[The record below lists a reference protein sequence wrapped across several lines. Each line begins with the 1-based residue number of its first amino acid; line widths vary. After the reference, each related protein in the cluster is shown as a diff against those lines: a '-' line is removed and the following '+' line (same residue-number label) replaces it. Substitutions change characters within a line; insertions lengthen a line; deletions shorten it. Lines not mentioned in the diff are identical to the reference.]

1 MTELILC
8 SHFNWAIKNRI
19 FIMIINLSFFYIRRI
34 HINLLTTV
42 SDGLVVRCPNSLRV
56 YCVRFVGVFS
66 KQVHIV
72 DVPLLYQYF
81 FFFANGAANKEEKT
95 WRIMKFWCIIN
106 ITLELSWTCSKVSS
120 KAWHELR
127 ADDIRMNII
136 NRMPIVW

>member
-1 MTELILC
+1 
-8 SHFNWAIKNRI
+8 
-19 FIMIINLSFFYIRRI
+19 MIINLRVVFYIRRI

-95 WRIMKFWCIIN
+95 
-106 ITLELSWTCSKVSS
+106 
-120 KAWHELR
+120 
-127 ADDIRMNII
+127 
-136 NRMPIVW
+136 